1 MNIKSN
7 AENEKNSIKKVE
19 NLIAYIKGKYTVS
32 ENIETTEIMAILRF
46 NNKKDYSNTSLKIM
60 LDYVKNNELEN
71 HLDTNQLKN
80 LKHYIDRIKD
90 GLDLA
95 VHNIE
100 TIVDFEHNKRAWSHL
115 EPLFDI
121 LSTNLNIELQ

>member
-1 MNIKSN
+1 M
-7 AENEKNSIKKVE
+7 
-19 NLIAYIKGKYTVS
+19 G
-32 ENIETTEIMAILRF
+32 ILKF
-46 NNKKDYSNTSLKIM
+46 NGNKDYSNASLKTM

-71 HLDTNQLKN
+71 HLDINQLKN
-80 LKHYIDRIKD
+80 LKFYIDNIKN

-100 TIVDFEHNKRAWSHL
+100 TIVDLSHNKRAWTHL

-121 LSTNLNIELQ
+121 LSNNIKNDN

>member
-1 MNIKSN
+1 
-7 AENEKNSIKKVE
+7 
-19 NLIAYIKGKYTVS
+19 
-32 ENIETTEIMAILRF
+32 
-46 NNKKDYSNTSLKIM
+46 M
-60 LDYVKNNELEN
+60 LDYIKNNELEN

-80 LKHYIDRIKD
+80 LKQFIDLIKD

-100 TIVDFEHNKRAWSHL
+100 TIVDLGHNKRAWKHL

-121 LSTNLNIELQ
+121 LSNNLNIEK